1 MVRPYHPADK
11 RGETGVFFDLVFTLK
26 METQIINISTLSMI
40 HFYLIAIMDDVGF
53 HTLIFVFSNGMS
65 QLLLNLPMER

>member
-1 MVRPYHPADK
+1 M
-11 RGETGVFFDLVFTLK
+11 LFTQKK